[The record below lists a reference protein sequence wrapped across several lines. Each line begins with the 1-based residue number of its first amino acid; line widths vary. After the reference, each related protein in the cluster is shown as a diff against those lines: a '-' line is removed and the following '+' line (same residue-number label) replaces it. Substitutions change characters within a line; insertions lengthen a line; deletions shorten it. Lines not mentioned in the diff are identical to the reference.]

1 MFYFCFIQLSDMI
14 KFGLD
19 KLLQSEESS
28 VVDVDLKSI
37 LGGSLKGE
45 WVLEE
50 TKTGDDDDDDETE
63 QATMQEDDEDTE
75 KESEKN

>member
-1 MFYFCFIQLSDMI
+1 MI

-37 LGGSLKGE
+37 LGGSVKGE

-50 TKTGDDDDDDETE
+50 TKAEGDDAETE
-63 QATMQEDDEDTE
+63 ETMQEDDEDAE
-75 KESEKN
+75 KES

>member
-1 MFYFCFIQLSDMI
+1 MI

-37 LGGSLKGE
+37 LGGSVKGE

-50 TKTGDDDDDDETE
+50 TKAEGDDAETE
-63 QATMQEDDEDTE
+63 EETMQEDDEDAE
-75 KESEKN
+75 KES

>member
-1 MFYFCFIQLSDMI
+1 MI

-28 VVDVDLKSI
+28 VVDVDLKAI
-37 LGGSLKGE
+37 LGGSIKGE

-50 TKTGDDDDDDETE
+50 NTTKDEEEKEDKDDEKMTEEDGDDDS
-63 QATMQEDDEDTE
+63 E
-75 KESEKN
+75 KESKYCHEV

>member
-1 MFYFCFIQLSDMI
+1 MI

-37 LGGSLKGE
+37 LGGSVKGE

-50 TKTGDDDDDDETE
+50 TKTGGDDGETE
-63 QATMQEDDEDTE
+63 EETMQEDDEDTE
-75 KESEKN
+75 KES

>member
-1 MFYFCFIQLSDMI
+1 MI

-45 WVLEE
+45 WVSGG
-50 TKTGDDDDDDETE
+50 KPRTGDDDDDDDDDETE
-63 QATMQEDDEDTE
+63 QANDARR
-75 KESEKN
+75 